1 MKKLSQLRII
11 LGSCV
16 AIAIAFLIVF
26 KVFADPPQPV
36 VSIQSIGT
44 NVFSISVTNGV
55 STANYDL
62 YWTPIL
68 ANSDYPWMVAAIGNT
83 GQTNFLMDMN
93 PYSTAFFRVL
103 LETTNSIPPWKAA
116 DPNNP
121 NAGVLAVSIDS
132 PTNTAVIS
140 H

>member
-1 MKKLSQLRII
+1 MKKLNRHRVALIA
-11 LGSCV
+11 SCCV
-16 AIAIAFLIVF
+16 ITVLLVI
-26 KVFADPPQPV
+26 KVLADPPQPG
-36 VSIQSIGT
+36 VSIQSFGT

-68 ANSDYPWMVAAIGNT
+68 ANPDYPWAPAAIGTT
-83 GQTNFLMDMN
+83 GQTNFLLDMT
-93 PYSTAFFRVL
+93 PFTSGFFRVL

-121 NAGVLAVSIDS
+121 GAGVLAVSIDS
-132 PTNTAVIS
+132 PTNAAVIS